1 MFKEI
6 MGNMSAAWPTIGL
19 FLFFG
24 VFLGA
29 LLWTLRSGSTEVY
42 SEAQNLPLEDG
53 TKENRRKGA

>member
-1 MFKEI
+1 
-6 MGNMSAAWPTIGL
+6 MSTIWPTIGL

-24 VFLGA
+24 IFLGA